1 MMNKMIGEK
10 RRINTLLAALFCLFL
25 FQAHAQTKDEQLSKA
40 NTLYK
45 QFKEADALAAY
56 KDVLLADANNMTAL
70 VKCVEL
76 NTSLGKKEADKDR
89 RDAYY
94 FAAKEYADK
103 ALSVNSNS
111 ADAYYAQSLAYANLA
126 QTESENKVIV
136 EDIKQIKL
144 NADKGLK
151 IDSSHALLNYMEGKW
166 HYEMLDLNWLKK
178 AALKTFY
185 GNGLPKPDIDSAI
198 FYMEKCRSLQP
209 YFVQNYLD
217 LAKAYQLNKRPTQE
231 IEILSKLIK
240 LPNRSVDDAAL
251 KEEGKKM
258 LQALE

>member
-1 MMNKMIGEK
+1 MMV
-10 RRINTLLAALFCLFL
+10 AAVFCLLMFH
-25 FQAHAQTKDEQLSKA
+25 ANAQTADEQLSKA
-40 NTLYK
+40 NALYK
-45 QFKEADALAAY
+45 QFKEAEALAAY
-56 KDVLLADANNMTAL
+56 KEVLMVDANNITAL

-76 NTSLGKKEADKDR
+76 NTSLGRKEADKNS

-103 ALSVNSNS
+103 ALAVNSNS
-111 ADAYYAQSLAYANLA
+111 ADAYYAQSLAYANLS

-136 EDIKQIKL
+136 EEVKQIKV

-151 IDSSHALLNYMEGKW
+151 LDSNHALLNYMEGKW

-198 FYMEKCRSLQP
+198 FYMEKCRSLEP

-231 IEILSKLIK
+231 IEVLSKLVK
-240 LPNRSVDDAAL
+240 LPNRMADDAAL
-251 KEEGKKM
+251 KAEGKKM